1 MNEVKVMVA
10 QALPQDIAEKVNK
23 EMVRREYVQ
32 RLAEL
37 IDEITH
43 AGFRIDIEWND
54 YLPDNTF
61 TNRISIL
68 GKGLKG

>member
-1 MNEVKVMVA
+1 MTEVNVMVA
-10 QALPQDIAEKVNK
+10 QAIPQDIAEKVNK
-23 EMVRREYVQ
+23 ELVRREYAQ
-32 RLAEL
+32 RLAGL
-37 IDEITH
+37 IEEITR
-43 AGFRIDIEWND
+43 AGFRINVEWNN